1 MLITFIILKVCVAL
15 FGLQCKGYVIGTRVR
30 LPKYKFQL
38 TMEKPSAQKITK
50 NPVLV
55 RKN

>member
-1 MLITFIILKVCVAL
+1 MLITFLILKVCTAL

-38 TMEKPSAQKITK
+38 TLEKPSAQKLTK
-50 NPVLV
+50 NPFLV
-55 RKN
+55 R

>member
-15 FGLQCKGYVIGTRVR
+15 FGLQCKGYVIGTRVG